1 MLTVQNANLVVL
13 NGKQYGFVGDNRFYI
28 GRGNASYRLPQSPLA
43 NPFVV
48 GRDGDRREV
57 IEKFRRWLWPQLK
70 RWRETGELTEAT
82 QALKAIAVDVDEG
95 KLVVLTCWC
104 KPEPCHGDVIVSCIN
119 WIIEQGMV

>member
-1 MLTVQNANLVVL
+1 MLIVQN
-13 NGKQYGFVGDNRFYI
+13 GKRYGFIGDNRFYV
-28 GRGNASYRLPQSPLA
+28 GRANLSCRLPQSPLA

-70 RWRETGELTEAT
+70 RWRETGELKEAT

>member
-48 GRDGDRREV
+48 GRDGEPRSGGEASRREV
-57 IEKFRRWLWPQLK
+57 IEKFRGGLWPQLK
-70 RWRETGELTEAT
+70 RWRETGG
-82 QALKAIAVDVDEG
+82 ID
-95 KLVVLTCWC
+95 
-104 KPEPCHGDVIVSCIN
+104 
-119 WIIEQGMV
+119 